1 MARKKLISCS
11 LILLITGTYLVGC
24 TGNNT
29 IPLPGSA
36 KHDSP
41 NGNSLD
47 ANQITIPFP
56 YTDKYSSGEE
66 SWFLDRDSSNHLVL
80 DVVWKNRKV
89 ATFPLFGIGVNT
101 VNGEIALGDD
111 NYNVLSITLNSDEL
125 PTGSG
130 WVTLQKQ

>member
-11 LILLITGTYLVGC
+11 LILLITGMYLVGC

-29 IPLPGSA
+29 IPLPISA
-36 KHDSP
+36 KHYSP
-41 NGNSLD
+41 NGVSLD

-56 YTDKYSSGEE
+56 YTDKYSTGEE
-66 SWFLDRDSSNHLVL
+66 NWFLNRDSSNHLVL
-80 DVVWKNRKV
+80 NVVWKNRKV
-89 ATFPLFGIGVNT
+89 AIFPLTGVGVNT
-101 VNGEIALGDD
+101 VSGEIALGDN

>member
-1 MARKKLISCS
+1 M
-11 LILLITGTYLVGC
+11 YLVGC

-29 IPLPGSA
+29 IPLPISA
-36 KHDSP
+36 KHYSP
-41 NGNSLD
+41 NGVSLD

-56 YTDKYSSGEE
+56 YTDKYSTGEE
-66 SWFLDRDSSNHLVL
+66 NWFLNRDSSNHLVL
-80 DVVWKNRKV
+80 NVVWKNRKV
-89 ATFPLFGIGVNT
+89 AIFPLTGVGVNT
-101 VNGEIALGDD
+101 VSGEIALGDN